1 MKDLDF
7 EIRMQLLRAQ
17 PDLSLTHANKMVAN
31 IARCYFEIQKDNAA
45 CGVTLWEDFWNL
57 SHLKGIALVSIYR
70 ESLLEILVF
79 TADETLIHESEHI
92 ALCEVED
99 FLRLIRC
106 RFRAPEVGLQVPMS
120 EALPWMEKTNAENH
134 ETA

>member
-1 MKDLDF
+1 MNDIEL

-17 PDLSLTHANKMVAN
+17 PNLSLKQANEMIAN

-45 CGVTLWEDFWNL
+45 CGVRVWEDFWNL
-57 SHLKGIALVSIYR
+57 SHLKGAALVSIYR

-79 TADETLIHESEHI
+79 TADDALIQESEHI
-92 ALCEVED
+92 AACEVEE
-99 FLRLIRC
+99 FLRLIRG
-106 RFRAPEVGLQVPMS
+106 RFGAPGLGLQIPMS
-120 EALPWMEKTNAENH
+120 KAMPWMEKTNAENH